1 MVQDTS
7 IIKQKIM
14 NFIETNGASLPVEI
28 AKTIDTS
35 TLFTSAFLSELTSE
49 QKLKTSHMKIGSS
62 PAYYIKGK
70 ENTLEKYAQYLK
82 SKEKEAHDLL
92 KEKKF
97 LIDSDQTTAIR
108 VALRS
113 IKDFAKPL
121 EKNNKLI
128 WRYFTSEE
136 NEYNAPKETEEKPKT
151 QTSIPIQ
158 TKKQITPIKP
168 KKEIQIKTPTKKK
181 AQDKKNERFFN
192 TVKEYLNSQEIEI
205 SDILGFSKENL
216 ILKII
221 NKQEEKILI
230 AFNKKRITEEDIV
243 KAYKKSQEHNL
254 KYSILSMGEPAKK
267 TINLFEAMK
276 NLDSI
281 NKI

>member
-1 MVQDTS
+1 
-7 IIKQKIM
+7 M